1 MAKRNRDPRDAAIGK
16 RVRALRLHRGMSQT
30 TLGDSLDLTFQ
41 QVQKYERGTNRISAG
56 RLHRIAELLDVPI
69 TFFYTGF
76 EDSKNKRDSDPVG
89 IEFDYLQTDDVMRL
103 VRSYARIKRRG
114 VQLHLVKLTETLA
127 SD

>member
-56 RLHRIAELLDVPI
+56 RLLDVPI

-76 EDSKNKRDSDPVG
+76 EDSKNKRDSDPIG

-114 VQLHLVKLTETLA
+114 IQLQLVKLTESLA
-127 SD
+127 GD